1 MHPNIQ
7 VDVRRIPSRQ
17 IGIEVLQRSLDFG
30 VLSFAPAESGLASV
44 AIGDDELVMLVH
56 PAHPLAGRKQ
66 VTMAEFGR
74 QTVIAH
80 NEASPARERVLSL
93 FARRHEPINI
103 QLGLPS
109 LDAIKRA
116 VEMRLGVALLPRRC
130 ASAELARGQLVAV
143 RVAQVRLPRR
153 LRLVYRHHSPLSH
166 AAEAFLQAARMH
178 QPNVVT

>member
-56 PAHPLAGRKQ
+56 PAHPFARRKEIS
-66 VTMAEFGR
+66 MAEFAHLP
-74 QTVIAH
+74 VIAH
-80 NEASPARERVLSL
+80 NEASPARERVLRL
-93 FARRHEPINI
+93 FEQRHEALDIR
-103 QLGLPS
+103 LALPS

-116 VEMRLGVALLPRRC
+116 VEMKLGVALLPRRC
-130 ASAELARGQLVAV
+130 ALAEISRGQLAAV
-143 RVAQVRLPRR
+143 HVAQIRLPRH
-153 LRLVYRHHSPLSH
+153 LRLVYREGVPLSH
-166 AAEAFLQAARMH
+166 AAAAFLDIAREYH
-178 QPNVVT
+178 ARHE